1 MEGRRPDL
9 IRRRLGSCKAELPGV
24 LPRTLYPM
32 GLGHGSPPQF
42 GGDSWVIA
50 PGPHGGLLEEVS
62 EPEDEET
69 RRPKERTRESWP
81 QKIKAKIFIVYVA
94 YRYIL

>member
-1 MEGRRPDL
+1 MPDW
-9 IRRRLGSCKAELPGV
+9 IRRRLGLWKTELPGQPGV

-32 GLGHGSPPQF
+32 RLGHGSPPQRA
-42 GGDSWVIA
+42 GDSWVIA
-50 PGPHGGLLEEVS
+50 PAPHGRLLEEVG

-69 RRPKERTRESWP
+69 RRPKEQTRESWP

-94 YRYIL
+94 RSYIL